1 MTLEKIISVVTCT
14 FNRAYLLDNLYN
26 SLKKQTFKNFVW
38 IVIDDG
44 STDNTEELIERFI
57 DQKIIDIVYK
67 KIENGGKHRALNK
80 AIQMCETK
88 LFFIVD
94 SDDQLVNNSLERII
108 KIENGIKDK
117 DNFCGLAGMRASFN
131 GKLLSNIMK
140 SDVIDATALESIYR
154 YNLKGDKAEVFYS
167 KVLKKYRFPEFEGE
181 KFLNEAVLWN
191 KIANDGYKIRW
202 FNEVIYLG
210 NYQNDGLTKHMLSLS
225 IQNYRG
231 RCYYHNEEIK
241 YKIPLLKKIYH
252 QSNYFRYGLCGKEK
266 IKNLF
271 EQASNKLLC
280 IITLP
285 IGYMGMV
292 YTKLILKYRHSKEN
306 LL

>member
-80 AIQMCETK
+80 AIQMCQTK

-108 KIENGIKDK
+108 KIENGIKD
-117 DNFCGLAGMRASFN
+117 R
-131 GKLLSNIMK
+131 K
-140 SDVIDATALESIYR
+140 SV
-154 YNLKGDKAEVFYS
+154 V
-167 KVLKKYRFPEFEGE
+167 
-181 KFLNEAVLWN
+181 
-191 KIANDGYKIRW
+191 
-202 FNEVIYLG
+202 
-210 NYQNDGLTKHMLSLS
+210 
-225 IQNYRG
+225 
-231 RCYYHNEEIK
+231 
-241 YKIPLLKKIYH
+241 
-252 QSNYFRYGLCGKEK
+252 
-266 IKNLF
+266 
-271 EQASNKLLC
+271 
-280 IITLP
+280 
-285 IGYMGMV
+285 
-292 YTKLILKYRHSKEN
+292 
-306 LL
+306 